1 MAARDPEQRREL
13 AKLAASARW
22 GRTVNRTQA
31 TAPGREAF
39 LKMLEP
45 SPDEVPDP
53 VQRASMARHRLN
65 EHMIKMR
72 RARRRIAPAQP
83 ATASGP
89 GSE

>member
-1 MAARDPEQRREL
+1 MAARDPGDRREL
-13 AKLAASARW
+13 ARLAASARW
-22 GRTVNRTQA
+22 GRTVDRVQA
-31 TAPGREAF
+31 TAPAREAF

-72 RARRRIAPAQP
+72 RARRRSTPAAPAGQSV
-83 ATASGP
+83 TV
-89 GSE
+89 